1 MHMDERKYAI
11 SSRVYRSV
19 VMTSFRVVHDI
30 EPLRLP
36 TARGK
41 VSTAQI
47 GCALPR
53 GWFDGRSDL
62 SSHSSAVD
70 RNNFANG
77 RGGGVWFQLAS
88 QPFASPANSFL
99 VMSGYVYECCV
110 SALRGS
116 GGKCEARI
124 LITTT

>member
-62 SSHSSAVD
+62 SSHSSAVH

-77 RGGGVWFQLAS
+77 RGGGVWFQLA
-88 QPFASPANSFL
+88 
-99 VMSGYVYECCV
+99 
-110 SALRGS
+110 
-116 GGKCEARI
+116 
-124 LITTT
+124 